1 MFILGY
7 NKAIPYG
14 CVALLFTGHN
24 PIIKVVILLLVKRL
38 FRRKVLNDEPKYM
51 LKVGHDR
58 HGNLIIKELK
68 VSGDNLEEVI
78 AQIKEGVSQFTE
90 MAVEKVLG
98 LE

>member
-1 MFILGY
+1 M
-7 NKAIPYG
+7 
-14 CVALLFTGHN
+14 
-24 PIIKVVILLLVKRL
+24 
-38 FRRKVLNDEPKYM
+38 FRRKILTDEPKYM

-78 AQIKEGVSQFTE
+78 EQIKIGVNQFTQLT
-90 MAVEKVLG
+90 VESVLG